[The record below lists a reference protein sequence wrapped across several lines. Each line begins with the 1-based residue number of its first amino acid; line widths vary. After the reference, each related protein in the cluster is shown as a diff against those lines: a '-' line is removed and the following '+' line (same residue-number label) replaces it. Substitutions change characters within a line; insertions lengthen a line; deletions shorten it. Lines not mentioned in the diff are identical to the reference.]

1 MLPDI
6 YTFPLLAISGLVCYA
21 ILMAVSA
28 WYARVT
34 HWQPPAGNQ
43 ANDWTLRRQLGLIL
57 GGVAIVICSV
67 GSTLWLVTWPMRFLT
82 MLQAALLAA
91 AGASDLQR
99 FHLPLPLTILGAGA
113 AVAGL
118 LLTSISTF
126 YLLFALVW
134 VVAVITLH
142 ALVSKGSMQL
152 GDHIATVWIALAS
165 PVNGMFAIALGD
177 VANVIFVRVKGL
189 QGKKVAAAGAWLICT
204 TAIAA
209 TPPYFAWING
219 QSRTY
224 LEMQSPERVP
234 LMEPTPGPFPG
245 YQRNETAQFVTPADV
260 VTATVLLNLSK
271 AASEDTASVAME
283 GTHAGR
289 VRAAQQQAGQVKRI
303 AELAKRVAP
312 SSSVPPT
319 LDILASALNSFDL
332 EEIRNASQEL
342 AAERE
347 YLIDVQNRVVITDTD

>member
-6 YTFPLLAISGLVCYA
+6 YTFPLLAITGLVCYA
-21 ILMAVSA
+21 ILMSVSA
-28 WYARVT
+28 WYARAT

-43 ANDWTLRRQLGLIL
+43 ENDWASRRQLGLIL
-57 GGVAIVICSV
+57 GGVAIVICAI
-67 GSTLWLVTWPMRFLT
+67 GSTLWLVTWPIRFLT

-99 FHLPLPLTILGAGA
+99 FHLPLPLTMLGAGV

-118 LLTSISTF
+118 LLTSVSTY

-134 VVAVITLH
+134 AAVIITLH

-152 GDHIATVWIALAS
+152 GDHIVTVWIALAS
-165 PVNGMFAIALGD
+165 PANGMLAIAMGD
-177 VANVIFVRVKGL
+177 IANVIFARVKGL
-189 QGKKVAAAGAWLICT
+189 RGKKVAAAGAWLIFA

-209 TPPYFAWING
+209 TPPYFVWING

-234 LMEPTPGPFPG
+234 LVEPTPGPFPG
-245 YQRNETAQFVTPADV
+245 VQRNETVKLITPDEV
-260 VTATVLLNLSK
+260 VTATLLLNLSK
-271 AASEDTASVAME
+271 AASEDTASVALE
-283 GTHAGR
+283 DTHAGR

-312 SSSVPPT
+312 GSSVPPT
-319 LDILASALNSFDL
+319 IDILASALNSFDL
-332 EEIRNASQEL
+332 EEIRNASQQL
-342 AAERE
+342 ATERE
-347 YLIDVQNRVVITDTD
+347 YLIDVANSVVITDTD